1 MDSKSESGEREFY
14 FLCLFLFEMPLYLF
28 GEDARK
34 FLRMQGSNLRIGD
47 AFCVE
52 IDECGE
58 WYVRPVKDTIR
69 NISGAVASKKREI
82 SIFLTLSSRK

>member
-1 MDSKSESGEREFY
+1 
-14 FLCLFLFEMPLYLF
+14 MPLYLF

-69 NISGAVASKKREI
+69 NISGAVASKKKGNI
-82 SIFLTLSSRK
+82 YFPYPLFTQLKSYFILQLLKLPQ

>member
-1 MDSKSESGEREFY
+1 MQKGRVNFI

-47 AFCVE
+47 AFCIE

-58 WYVRPVKDTIR
+58 WYVRPVKEVAR
-69 NISGAVASKKREI
+69 KVSVAGHSGNEI
-82 SIFLTLSSRK
+82 FILFTLQR

>member
-1 MDSKSESGEREFY
+1 MQERAGRGNFIFSAY
-14 FLCLFLFEMPLYLF
+14 FFFEMPLYLF

-69 NISGAVASKKREI
+69 NISGAVASKKKEI
-82 SIFLTLSSRK
+82 SIFLTLSSRN

>member
-1 MDSKSESGEREFY
+1 
-14 FLCLFLFEMPLYLF
+14 MPLYLF

-69 NISGAVASKKREI
+69 NLSGAVASKKRKYLF
-82 SIFLTLSSRK
+82 SSLSLHAIKIVFYPAAPQASAIIPYLSQ